1 MTVIDAQHCH
11 CFACQIV
18 SRPKNLVL
26 KPPWLLLKRLFASCR
41 AAFGMM
47 PEWCHSRGG
56 SDAQS
61 GGVAQPSG
69 AEWVGA
75 SERKGFFSWFFF
87 YFSLFCLC
95 KEVSRKI
102 VTSLLKYPPPPSL
115 QHKHTAAPDRPTTI
129 RPQRCYSAPMA
140 ETRLQ
145 VKEDLS
151 QAAAKKESK
160 CGIVCDLQP
169 ALTSHRSFY
178 FWNKCH
184 CCSLTFGL
192 LYIFI
197 YTNT

>member
-1 MTVIDAQHCH
+1 MSLQGRVGCSVWWCRSA
-11 CFACQIV
+11 V
-18 SRPKNLVL
+18 RGWMSRCLWK
-26 KPPWLLLKRLFASCR
+26 KR
-41 AAFGMM
+41 
-47 PEWCHSRGG
+47 
-56 SDAQS
+56 
-61 GGVAQPSG
+61 
-69 AEWVGA
+69 
-75 SERKGFFSWFFF
+75 FFF
-87 YFSLFCLC
+87 VVFFLLFTFLSLQGS
-95 KEVSRKI
+95 VSENRDKLVEI
-102 VTSLLKYPPPPSL
+102 PSTPSL